1 MTSQRPIL
9 IIDDDHS
16 IRWVLSEALQEEKL
30 IVETADSAESARKLL
45 ANKEFSVIITDIR
58 MPGEDGFSLLQS
70 IKRQYPNLPVIVM
83 TAHSDL
89 ESAVNA
95 YDLGAFDYLAKPFDI
110 DQAVTL
116 IYQAMNAN
124 QSQSQQQ
131 QSANQ
136 ADEIPLI
143 IGEAP
148 SMQEVFRAIGRLS
161 RSNISVLI
169 NGESG
174 TGKELVARALHQ
186 HSQRN
191 SKPFIA
197 LNMAAI
203 PKDLVESELFGHEKG
218 AFTGAKQRYLGRFEQ
233 ANDGTLF
240 LDEIGDMPL
249 ETQTRLLRVLSEG
262 SFYRLGGTQP
272 IRTNVRVITATH
284 QNLSEKVAKG
294 EFREDLFHRINV
306 IKVEL
311 PKLSERASDIPL
323 LAEYFLGQA
332 STELDCPVKT
342 LTEGAAEAL
351 QLYSWPGN
359 VRQLENVCRWLTVM
373 TAGNS
378 IDSYDLPPEI
388 TEANTLIT
396 PLQNQQS
403 WQNTLKQS
411 LAQQY
416 SDGAENALITAQ
428 EEFEQLLIDTALA
441 LTNGRKQEAAK
452 LLGWGRNTITRK
464 QKKHL

>member
-1 MTSQRPIL
+1 MTAIL
-9 IIDDDHS
+9 PVLIVDDDHS
-16 IRWVLSEALQEEKL
+16 IRWVLSEALQEEQLVVK
-30 IVETADSAESARKLL
+30 TADSAESARQLL
-45 ANKEFSVIITDIR
+45 GNQEFSAVITDIR

-70 IKRQYPNLPVIVM
+70 IKQQKPNLPVIVM

-110 DQAVTL
+110 EQAITL
-116 IYQAMNAN
+116 VSQAINAN
-124 QSQSQQQ
+124 QQPLNHSESDTSDQ
-131 QSANQ
+131 N
-136 ADEIPLI
+136 IPLI

-169 NGESG
+169 NGQSG

-186 HSQRN
+186 HSQRSN
-191 SKPFIA
+191 NPFIA

-203 PKDLVESELFGHEKG
+203 PKDLIESELFGHEKG

-249 ETQTRLLRVLSEG
+249 DTQTRLLRVLSEG

-284 QNLSEKVAKG
+284 QNLSEKVAQG

-306 IKVEL
+306 IKIEL
-311 PKLSERASDIPL
+311 PRLSQRATDIPL
-323 LAEYFLGQA
+323 LADYFLAQA
-332 STELDCPVKT
+332 STELSCPIKS
-342 LTEGAAEAL
+342 LTTEAAIAL
-351 QLYSWPGN
+351 QNYDWPGN

-373 TAGNS
+373 TAGND
-378 IDSYDLPPEI
+378 INRYDLPPEI
-388 TEANTLIT
+388 TEHNQQAESDLG
-396 PLQNQQS
+396 QQS
-403 WQNTLKQS
+403 WQNNLKQT

-416 SDGAENALITAQ
+416 TSGTDDALIKAQ
-428 EEFEQLLIDTALA
+428 HDFEQLLIDTALA
-441 LTNGRKQEAAK
+441 LTNGRKQEAAS

-464 QKKHL
+464 QKKHS